1 MTNYEVMDFF
11 VPGIPVGKQRPRV
24 TPHGTYTPAKTK
36 DYERLVGRYYCAK
49 AKVRREDYTCPV
61 KMMITIFVAPP
72 RSMSKSMRE
81 KALQNAF
88 APTKKPDIDNV
99 AKSILDALNGL
110 AYQDDKQVCD
120 LSIRK
125 LYSTDPGVR
134 VTMYWWTGK
143 N

>member
-24 TPHGTYTPAKTK
+24 TRHGTYTPEKTK
-36 DYERLVGRYYCAK
+36 DYELRVGRCYCSK
-49 AKVRREDYTCPV
+49 TNVRREDYTCPV
-61 KMMITIFVAPP
+61 KMMITVFVAPP
-72 RSMSKSMRE
+72 HSMSKSMRE

-134 VTMYWWTGK
+134 VTMYWWTGI

>member
-1 MTNYEVMDFF
+1 MKNFEVMDFL

-36 DYERLVGRYYCAK
+36 DYERLVGRCYCAK

-61 KMMITIFVAPP
+61 KMMITVFVAPP

-88 APTKKPDIDNV
+88 APTKNQISTTSQSRFWMRSMGWRIRMTSKFAISAFASCTAPIP
-99 AKSILDALNGL
+99 
-110 AYQDDKQVCD
+110 VC
-120 LSIRK
+120 
-125 LYSTDPGVR
+125 V
-134 VTMYWWTGK
+134 
-143 N
+143 